1 MICGEKDMIKVSVS
15 SLIYKEEILEN
26 LKEIIDSKC
35 DFLHLDIMDGS
46 LTEDK
51 TFNYETI
58 KKIDAKTTLLLD
70 CHLMVNEPSKI
81 IQSYLDA
88 NTNIL
93 TVHYEAFK
101 DKKELIKTLKLIREN
116 HRISGLSIMPNTKI
130 EEIEFLKDYFDL
142 LLIMSVEIGKYGQQ
156 FIESTFDKIK
166 LARQKFPNTLIE
178 VDGGVNLDN
187 VSKLKKLGVDIIV
200 VGGAFKR
207 SENKRELITKLKE

>member
-1 MICGEKDMIKVSVS
+1 
-15 SLIYKEEILEN
+15 
-26 LKEIIDSKC
+26 
-35 DFLHLDIMDGS
+35 MDGS

-178 VDGGVNLDN
+178 VDGGVNPEI
-187 VSKLKKLGVDIIV
+187 SQKLKDYEVDMV
-200 VGGAFKR
+200 VSGNYVFK
-207 SENKRELITKLKE
+207 SDNKQEAIKSLK